1 MSRQYSQRSL
11 ANYSLQPSG
20 RLQTMTWNVCKHLS
34 LSKRTPPLGP
44 NEFIIKSWTW
54 KRCFSV
60 VHHVNE
66 EWELCYF
73 ALSLFQQCML
83 HISSVRLF
91 GHLLSMNNNSSF
103 LTLWLCV
110 EAMGSLNTFHNL
122 SLLNPRC
129 VAYLRP
135 LQTPLLQSPL
145 AVLGCEWRAG
155 LEPTLLGACSAQDTC
170 LGQVCCIGKSFDLYK
185 EKKSSQSGRV
195 GLACWHAYTCRIYL
209 GYFCL

>member
-83 HISSVRLF
+83 HTSSVRLF
-91 GHLLSMNNNSSF
+91 GHLLSMSNNSSF

-122 SLLNPRC
+122 SLLNPQC

-135 LQTPLLQSPL
+135 LKTPLLQSPL
-145 AVLGCEWRAG
+145 TVLGCEWCAG
-155 LEPTLLGACSAQDTC
+155 LEPALPKTPVLGRCAAWGRV
-170 LGQVCCIGKSFDLYK
+170 LICIRK
-185 EKKSSQSGRV
+185 KKSSLSGRV
-195 GLACWHAYTCRIYL
+195 GLACWHAYTCRIHL